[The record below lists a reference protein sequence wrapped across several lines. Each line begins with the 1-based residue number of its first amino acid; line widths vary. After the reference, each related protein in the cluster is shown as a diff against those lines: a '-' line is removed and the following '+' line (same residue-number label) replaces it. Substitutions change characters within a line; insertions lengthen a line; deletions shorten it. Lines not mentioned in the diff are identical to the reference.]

1 MANRIML
8 NTTSYHGAGAI
19 DEIYDFLYK
28 ISKMAYK
35 IPKNPYK
42 NKWPNITL
50 LKAKK
55 LLNIFG
61 NILQNINTISK
72 KYVKI

>member
-1 MANRIML
+1 
-8 NTTSYHGAGAI
+8 
-19 DEIYDFLYK
+19 
-28 ISKMAYK
+28 MAYK

-42 NKWPNITL
+42 NKRPNITL

-61 NILQNINTISK
+61 NILQKINTISK